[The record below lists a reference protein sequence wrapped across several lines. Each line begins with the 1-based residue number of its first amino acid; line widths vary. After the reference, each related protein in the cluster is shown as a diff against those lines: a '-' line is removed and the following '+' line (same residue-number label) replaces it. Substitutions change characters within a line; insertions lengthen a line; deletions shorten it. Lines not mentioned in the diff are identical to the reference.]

1 MLLFPASCLCLADI
15 ISSLIS
21 LIILLRVVLFKFP
34 LQPGWSVSSEFL
46 FSDCFGLCFLCNQL
60 SSDVDLDCSYLRMS
74 HFRAEGRPCVWG
86 WGVPL
91 KGDGLEVASVWG
103 SPQRPYLWALC
114 LALFG
119 SSEKNP
125 LICSLGC
132 GVEGWSK
139 RRELAAPDLKSQQ
152 PGGAALMT
160 QPTDKH
166 VY

>member
-1 MLLFPASCLCLADI
+1 M
-15 ISSLIS
+15 
-21 LIILLRVVLFKFP
+21 
-34 LQPGWSVSSEFL
+34 
-46 FSDCFGLCFLCNQL
+46 
-60 SSDVDLDCSYLRMS
+60 
-74 HFRAEGRPCVWG
+74 WG

-139 RRELAAPDLKSQQ
+139 RRELAAPDRSS
-152 PGGAALMT
+152 PGLAPD
-160 QPTDKH
+160 QH
-166 VY
+166 VTPGHPRPD